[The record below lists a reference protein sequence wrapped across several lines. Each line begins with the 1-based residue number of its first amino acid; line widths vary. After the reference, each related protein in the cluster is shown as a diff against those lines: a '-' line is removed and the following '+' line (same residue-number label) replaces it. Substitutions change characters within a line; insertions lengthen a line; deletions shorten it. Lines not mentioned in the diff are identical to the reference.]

1 MHKGDLVEKV
11 AAETNSSKSEAQNHV
26 DAVLS
31 VIEDELKSGREVNIT
46 GFGKFSV
53 QEREAR
59 EGVNPQTG
67 QKMQIKASR
76 TPKFSAGNA
85 LKKSIS

>member
-1 MHKGDLVEKV
+1 MNKGELIEKV
-11 AAETNSSKSEAQNHV
+11 AAEASSSKSEAQSHM
-26 DAVLS
+26 DAILL
-31 VIEDELKSGREVNIT
+31 VIEDELKSGGEVNIT

-67 QKMQIKASR
+67 EKMQIKASR

>member
-1 MHKGDLVEKV
+1 M
-11 AAETNSSKSEAQNHV
+11 

-31 VIEDELKSGREVNIT
+31 VIEDELRSEGEVNII

-53 QEREAR
+53 QERQAR

-85 LKKSIS
+85 LKKSVS